1 MAARFRFRL
10 EKVLELKI
18 QKENEHMITHSKILN
33 KKIKIE
39 SDIDNLENTYNEYLK
54 LQNNETDILNKKLTY
69 NYTNFLY
76 QSVLSLKEELK
87 GVEVEY
93 EESLNIL
100 TGLQLERRA
109 LEKLKE
115 KHYQKY
121 IAQMDALED
130 DLNDEFATQ
139 AYFKNLKN
147 N

>member
-39 SDIDNLENTYNEYLK
+39 SDINNLENTYNEYLK

-87 GVEVEY
+87 GIEVEY
-93 EESLNIL
+93 EESLSVL
-100 TGLQLERRA
+100 TGLQLERKA

-121 IAQMDALED
+121 IAQLDALED

>member
-1 MAARFRFRL
+1 MAARFKFRL

-93 EESLNIL
+93 EKSLSVL
-100 TGLQLERRA
+100 TGLQLERKA

-121 IAQMDALED
+121 IAQLDALED

>member
-87 GVEVEY
+87 GIEVEY
-93 EESLNIL
+93 EESLSVL
-100 TGLQLERRA
+100 TGLQLERKA

-121 IAQMDALED
+121 IAQLDALED

>member
-1 MAARFRFRL
+1 MAARFKFRL

-39 SDIDNLENTYNEYLK
+39 SDIDNLENTYNDYIK

-93 EESLNIL
+93 EKSLSVL
-100 TGLQLERRA
+100 TGLQLERKA

-121 IAQMDALED
+121 IAQLDALED

>member
-1 MAARFRFRL
+1 MATRFKFRL

-93 EESLNIL
+93 EKSLSVL
-100 TGLQLERRA
+100 TGLQLERKA

-121 IAQMDALED
+121 IAQLDALED

>member
-1 MAARFRFRL
+1 MATRFKFRL

-93 EESLNIL
+93 EKSLSVL
-100 TGLQLERRA
+100 TGLQLERKA

-121 IAQMDALED
+121 IAQLDALED

-139 AYFKNLKN
+139 AYFKNN
-147 N
+147 

>member
-1 MAARFRFRL
+1 
-10 EKVLELKI
+10 
-18 QKENEHMITHSKILN
+18 MITHSKILN

-87 GVEVEY
+87 GIEVEY
-93 EESLNIL
+93 EESLSVL
-100 TGLQLERRA
+100 TGLQLERKA

-121 IAQMDALED
+121 IAQLDALED